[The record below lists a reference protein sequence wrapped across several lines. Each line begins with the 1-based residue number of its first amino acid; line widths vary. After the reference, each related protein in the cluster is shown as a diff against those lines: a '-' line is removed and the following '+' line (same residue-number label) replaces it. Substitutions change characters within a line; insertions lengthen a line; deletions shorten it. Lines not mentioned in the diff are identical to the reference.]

1 MTTKKKVT
9 KKELQQ
15 IQDQQTQLNA
25 LQYNIANLEVRKLE
39 YVDELKRTN
48 VEISDLKKKLEKKY
62 GSVNI
67 NLETGEVTPIENE
80 QDNKKN

>member
-15 IQDQQTQLNA
+15 IQDQQAHLNA

>member
-15 IQDQQTQLNA
+15 IHDQQTDLNS